1 MNGKS
6 SLDKIKITRRGF
18 VKATLL
24 TIGAATVAPMVL
36 FARKVVESAKQT
48 IQDPSKVKWRRY
60 NSLPINPEPI
70 YEGVKP
76 IGFKVVGWD
85 ITEDG
90 LIIMK
95 TGRADKH
102 VEHSFTKRQLARHK
116 IATEKLFHAARGI
129 KNA

>member
-36 FARKVVESAKQT
+36 FARKV
-48 IQDPSKVKWRRY
+48 QDPSRVKWRRY
-60 NSLPINPEPI
+60 NSLLINPEPI
-70 YEGVKP
+70 CEGVKP